1 MWLALLSLGWVAI
14 EGGAIAL
21 ATAHRG
27 QGPDLRLR
35 WTRLS

>member
-1 MWLALLSLGWVAI
+1 MWLALLSLGWGAI

-27 QGPDLRLR
+27 QGANLRLR
-35 WTRLS
+35 ELR